1 MAKLPLLK
9 LKKKW
14 VDEAVKP
21 SIWDV
26 GNDWLYKLCATY
38 PSHTDVAQVGAKI
51 WLIGRAYSAAAERG
65 VSGKGQADKYIIELS
80 QRFIDQKADRHLAR
94 LPKPIADF
102 RKHLDQ
108 VVDVHHSF
116 ESIFSN
122 DDELGRVSLTSKYL
136 HFHRP
141 DLFPI
146 YDSRASA
153 AIARIAPDSRYTG
166 YEIAS
171 EHGTTRYGKFAVRTA
186 WLLDQMAEFLGYA
199 PTLRK
204 LDNLLLQVH
213 RDETKDQRK
222 G

>member
-1 MAKLPLLK
+1 MAKLPVFRLRK
-9 LKKKW
+9 QW
-14 VDEAVKP
+14 VDAAVRP

-26 GNDWLYKLCATY
+26 GNEWLYKLCKTY
-38 PSHTDVAQVGAKI
+38 PAHTDAAQVVAKI

-65 VSGKGQADKYIIELS
+65 VAGKGQADKYIIELS
-80 QRFIDQKADRHLAR
+80 QRFVDQKADRHLKR
-94 LPKPIADF
+94 LPKPTADF
-102 RKHLDQ
+102 RKHLEQ
-108 VVDVHHSF
+108 VIDVHHSV

-153 AIARIAPDSRYTG
+153 AIAQVSPDSRFTG
-166 YEIAS
+166 YEVPS
-171 EHGTTRYGKFAVRTA
+171 EHATSLYGKFSVRTA
-186 WLLDQMAEFLGYA
+186 WLLDQVAEVLGHT
-199 PTLRK
+199 PTLRQ

-213 RDETKDQRK
+213 RDKVKDQKK

>member
-1 MAKLPLLK
+1 MAKLPVLK
-9 LKKKW
+9 LEKQW
-14 VDEAVKP
+14 VIAAVQP

-26 GNDWLYKLCATY
+26 GNEWLYKLCEAY
-38 PSHTDVAQVGAKI
+38 PAHTDAAQVAAKI

-65 VSGKGQADKYIIELS
+65 VAGKGQADKYIIGLS
-80 QRFIDQKADRHLAR
+80 QRFIDQKADRHLKR
-94 LPKPIADF
+94 LPKPTADF

-146 YDSRASA
+146 YDSRASTA
-153 AIARIAPDSRYTG
+153 VAQISPDSRFTDYKVSSG
-166 YEIAS
+166 NADS
-171 EHGTTRYGKFAVRTA
+171 LYGKFTVRTA
-186 WLLDQMAEFLGYA
+186 WLLDKMDEMLGYT
-199 PTLRK
+199 PTLRQ

-213 RDETKDQRK
+213 RNKMKDQNR